1 MAIKILD
8 LFCGIDRVVK
18 GIFPYI
24 LNGGG
29 M

>member
-8 LFCGIDRVVK
+8 LFCGIGGVAK